1 MTQANSI
8 ITTADGYLYTQ
19 LPSGWYTDGD
29 VEFDY
34 NNTDIM
40 GVVWQAYDGADG
52 RTYCADGD
60 GFVSVVAL
68 ADGIFEVQQD
78 QGDFVS
84 RHDNLRDAM
93 FAAQAV
99 LAKDYP
105 SIYADLIGE

>member
-1 MTQANSI
+1 MTNGNI
-8 ITTADGYLYTQ
+8 ITTSDGYLYTQ

-40 GVVWQAYDGADG
+40 GVVWHAYTNSKG
-52 RTYCADGD
+52 RVYCADGD
-60 GFVSVVAL
+60 GFVAVAEL
-68 ADGIFEVQQD
+68 ADGTFEVQQD

-84 RHDNLRDAM
+84 RHDSLREAM
-93 FAAQAV
+93 FAAQAI

-105 SIYADLIGE
+105 TIYAELVGE